1 MKVMLPQI
9 LHLLPV
15 EASLD
20 VEGIGSSRTNYQ
32 IMPKNT
38 NNKREKEER
47 RQNYSNLH
55 VNRKFGRN
63 GIYKFENNC
72 I

>member
-15 EASLD
+15 EVSLD
-20 VEGIGSSRTNYQ
+20 VEGIGSARTNYQ
-32 IMPKNT
+32 IMQKNT

-47 RQNYSNLH
+47 RQNFSNLAACQQ
-55 VNRKFGRN
+55 
-63 GIYKFENNC
+63 EAW
-72 I
+72 